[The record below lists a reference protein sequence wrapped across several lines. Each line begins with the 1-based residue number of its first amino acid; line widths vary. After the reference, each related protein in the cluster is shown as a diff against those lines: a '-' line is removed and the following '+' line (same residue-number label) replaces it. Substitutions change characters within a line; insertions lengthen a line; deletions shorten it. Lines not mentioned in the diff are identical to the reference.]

1 LKNGLTG
8 VKKQR
13 IFPKYVDMP
22 NLIRPNETTFV
33 TKEGECLIQVAF
45 DPIVLELNINLN
57 SDGLSINPGAVK
69 AQPEE
74 ETEDEKP
81 AWVAP
86 EFSSR
91 KKKIKFGKTVEE
103 E

>member
-1 LKNGLTG
+1 
-8 VKKQR
+8 
-13 IFPKYVDMP
+13 MP

-57 SDGLSINPGAVK
+57 SDGLSLSQGVVK
-69 AQPEE
+69 AQPTEE
-74 ETEDEKP
+74 EEDTP
-81 AWVAP
+81 AWVTP
-86 EFSSR
+86 EFSSKKR
-91 KKKIKFGKTVEE
+91 KMKFGKTVEE

>member
-1 LKNGLTG
+1 
-8 VKKQR
+8 
-13 IFPKYVDMP
+13 MP

-69 AQPEE
+69 AQPQEE
-74 ETEDEKP
+74 DDEKP

-86 EFSSR
+86 EFSSK